1 MLIGNR
7 IRELRKKKGLT
18 QEKLGEMINVTKV
31 SISCYENETRSPDI
45 DTFELLLN
53 ALETTPDYL
62 LGRDK
67 LVISEGENKYKTYLP
82 NTDLEILNE
91 LRKYNSL
98 MKFLRN
104 DPKRSVEYIVKKLD
118 K

>member
-1 MLIGNR
+1 MLLGNR

-18 QEKLGEMINVTKV
+18 QEKLGELLNVTKV

-45 DTFELLLN
+45 ETFELLIN
-53 ALETTPDYL
+53 ALDTTPDYL
-62 LGRDK
+62 LGRDR
-67 LVISEGENKYKTYLP
+67 LVIAEGENKYKTYLP
-82 NTDLEILNE
+82 NVDLEILNE
-91 LRKYNSL
+91 LGKHENL
-98 MKFLRN
+98 IKFLRS